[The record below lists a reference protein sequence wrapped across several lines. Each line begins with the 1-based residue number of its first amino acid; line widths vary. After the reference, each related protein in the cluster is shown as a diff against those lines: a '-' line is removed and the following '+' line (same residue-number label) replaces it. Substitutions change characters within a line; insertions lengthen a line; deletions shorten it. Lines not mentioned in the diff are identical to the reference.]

1 MADMNPIAFT
11 IGSHAVYWSAVIIA
25 LAAAACFT
33 MTCALFTSHGGHS
46 AAVWLLLPLAVA
58 FSVLLSRILHW
69 YCHVEQYSGFWKAVT
84 DYSSGGYV
92 LTGALLGTVLA
103 GLLVRALG
111 FTGNLRRLF
120 DCLAPGA
127 ALGIALIRLSALF
140 ENSCRGKIVV
150 ENPALQHLPLASAVS
165 TVDGGTE
172 YCFATFFVQFLLML
186 LLFWL
191 LLRFFQKRR
200 RWPMKADQP
209 RDGNVALMFLCW
221 YSAVELVA
229 DSTRYDSS
237 FMPINGFVSMVQ
249 VVSAVTLLGV
259 LIVYTVRSVR
269 ANGRQLLHWLLWGGF
284 WLAVAGAGV
293 LEYLIQRHGNWY
305 LFCYPA
311 MSLCSL
317 AVVLVIYRMYKNV
330 CGERRRKKPA
340 PRPE

>member
-1 MADMNPIAFT
+1 MNPIAFT
-11 IGSHAVYWSAVIIA
+11 LGTHTVYWSAVIIS
-25 LAAAACFT
+25 LAVAACFT

-46 AAVWLLLPLAVA
+46 VAVWLLLPLAIL
-58 FSVLLSRILHW
+58 FSVLLSRLLHW
-69 YCHVEQYSGFWKAVT
+69 YCHVEQYSGFWKAMT

-92 LTGALLGTVLA
+92 LTGALLGTALA
-103 GLLVRALG
+103 GLLVKALG

-140 ENSCRGKIVV
+140 DNSCRGKIVV
-150 ENPALQHLPLASAVS
+150 ENPLFQHLPLSSAVS
-165 TVDGGTE
+165 TVDGGVE
-172 YCFATFFVQFLLML
+172 YRFATFFAQFLVML
-186 LLFWL
+186 LVFWL
-191 LLRFFQKRR
+191 LLHFFQKRR
-200 RWPMKADQP
+200 RWPMKAGQP
-209 RDGNVALMFLCW
+209 RDGHVALMFLTW

-269 ANGRQLLHWLLWGGF
+269 ANGHQLLHWLLWGGF
-284 WLAVAGAGV
+284 WLSIAGTGV

-305 LFCYPA
+305 LFCYPM
-311 MSLCSL
+311 MSLCCC
-317 AVVLVIYRMYKNV
+317 ATALVIYRMYKNV
-330 CGERRRKKPA
+330 CGERRKKKASA
-340 PRPE
+340 PQDA